1 MASCTMPIKDVG
13 ELVNALENAGELKRI
28 SAQVDPDLE
37 IAEILRRTMYAKGPA
52 ILFENVKGYDMPVLG
67 NAFGSEKMLQI
78 GLEMEDF
85 TEIGSRIVDMTRM
98 DIPSSTLGKLK
109 KLPELSK
116 MGGAFPKLEK
126 SLPVASFL
134 IQTHYP
140 KLAYR
145 TLLRSQTIL
154 LVPLHTLCAVESLQ
168 SPSLDPLVLKF
179 VSILRHSREH
189 LQAHRHLLWAWCMM
203 P

>member
-1 MASCTMPIKDVG
+1 MTSCTMPIKDVG

-52 ILFENVKGYDMPVLG
+52 ILFENIKGYEMPVLG

-126 SLPVASFL
+126 SGPVTFITEDNPSFSKIPIL
-134 IQTHYP
+134 KSWPNDAGKFI
-140 KLAYR
+140 
-145 TLLRSQTIL
+145 TLG
-154 LVPLHTLCAVESLQ
+154 LVATKQ
-168 SPSLDPLVLKF
+168 
-179 VSILRHSREH
+179 
-189 LQAHRHLLWAWCMM
+189 HRDAR
-203 P
+203 

>member
-98 DIPSSTLGKLK
+98 DIPSSTIGKLK

-116 MGGAFPKLEK
+116 MGGAFPKL
-126 SLPVASFL
+126 
-134 IQTHYP
+134 
-140 KLAYR
+140 AYH

-154 LVPLHTLCAVESLQ
+154 PVPLHTLCAVESLQ

>member
-78 GLEMEDF
+78 D
-85 TEIGSRIVDMTRM
+85 
-98 DIPSSTLGKLK
+98 LK
-109 KLPELSK
+109 
-116 MGGAFPKLEK
+116 
-126 SLPVASFL
+126 
-134 IQTHYP
+134 
-140 KLAYR
+140 
-145 TLLRSQTIL
+145 
-154 LVPLHTLCAVESLQ
+154 
-168 SPSLDPLVLKF
+168 
-179 VSILRHSREH
+179 
-189 LQAHRHLLWAWCMM
+189 
-203 P
+203 

>member
-116 MGGAFPKLEK
+116 MGGAFPKLAPAQTKPKGTMPKGFTPE
-126 SLPVASFL
+126 SASK
-134 IQTHYP
+134 P
-140 KLAYR
+140 KPLA
-145 TLLRSQTIL
+145 TLLLIIS
-154 LVPLHTLCAVESLQ
+154 
-168 SPSLDPLVLKF
+168 
-179 VSILRHSREH
+179 
-189 LQAHRHLLWAWCMM
+189 
-203 P
+203 